1 VTSASCFWCDTVPA
15 PYAVIT
21 GAEGDE
27 KGDVTRVKHQWACCD
42 CTKKSLLELLRVA
55 RERADSK
62 SKAAPT

>member
-1 VTSASCFWCDTVPA
+1 VSVKSCFWCDAVPA
-15 PYAVIT
+15 AYAVIT

-42 CTKKSLLELLRVA
+42 CAKKSLLELLDIANKRTV
-55 RERADSK
+55 K